1 MEQAAQLKTILEGL
15 LVPDNAARQAA
26 EAALE
31 QAQKTQPSPFLLAL
45 LTLCGDWCVDEL
57 KRANGASCVDAAAEI
72 RTMAAVLLRR
82 KIQAHYNALDDATK
96 TQIQRWLATSLTTPP
111 PENEPNLA
119 RKLGDIVAAVATLD
133 EGFSEDV
140 KPALLNALLSLIHI

>member
-82 KIQAHYNALDDATK
+82 KIQASTIKYQVSILLTRTHPKQHFAT
-96 TQIQRWLATSLTTPP
+96 
-111 PENEPNLA
+111 
-119 RKLGDIVAAVATLD
+119 
-133 EGFSEDV
+133 
-140 KPALLNALLSLIHI
+140 

>member
-45 LTLCGDWCVDEL
+45 LTLCGDSVSYTHL
-57 KRANGASCVDAAAEI
+57 
-72 RTMAAVLLRR
+72 TLP
-82 KIQAHYNALDDATK
+82 TK
-96 TQIQRWLATSLTTPP
+96 A
-111 PENEPNLA
+111 
-119 RKLGDIVAAVATLD
+119 
-133 EGFSEDV
+133 
-140 KPALLNALLSLIHI
+140 

>member
-57 KRANGASCVDAAAEI
+57 KRANGASCVDAPRATATVGAME
-72 RTMAAVLLRR
+72 TRR
-82 KIQAHYNALDDATK
+82 HEQVSVQPHASA
-96 TQIQRWLATSLTTPP
+96 
-111 PENEPNLA
+111 
-119 RKLGDIVAAVATLD
+119 
-133 EGFSEDV
+133 
-140 KPALLNALLSLIHI
+140 

>member
-1 MEQAAQLKTILEGL
+1 MEQAAQLKSILEGL
-15 LVPDNAARQAA
+15 LVPDNATRQAA

-31 QAQKTQPSPFLLAL
+31 NAQKTQPSPFLLAL
-45 LTLCGDWCVDEL
+45 LTLCGDWCVAEL

-82 KIQAHYNALDDATK
+82 KIQAHYTALDDASK

-111 PENEPNLA
+111 PENEPDLA

-133 EGFSEDV
+133 EGFS
-140 KPALLNALLSLIHI
+140 